1 MAKHKQG
8 KHKAA
13 EQETVAQGSEA
24 SVAES
29 VAAGAETAAE
39 KVATGVE
46 TAAEQ
51 VTTSV
56 QTAAEQVSAQSETV
70 AQTVAASAET
80 VAQTVKAGAQA
91 AAETV
96 ATQAAQAE
104 KAANE
109 AAGQVS
115 SFVKGRL
122 EQAQRQFEQLESE
135 LQKRLQ
141 PLVIQGRESGLKV
154 LLKLNDSVHELRR
167 ENPTVQKLEQQA
179 IQVGGVLRQRLD
191 TLQHRMVK
199 VVGTVASPSQV
210 DALNRELDRLG
221 RKLDAIVG
229 APQKPEQQETP
240 KA

>member
-1 MAKHKQG
+1 MAKNKHG

-13 EQETVAQGSEA
+13 EQETAAQGSEA
-24 SVAES
+24 TVAES

-39 KVATGVE
+39 KVA
-46 TAAEQ
+46 
-51 VTTSV
+51 
-56 QTAAEQVSAQSETV
+56 AQSETV
-70 AQTVAASAET
+70 AQTVATGAET
-80 VAQTVKAGAQA
+80 VAATAETVAATAEKVAETVKASAQA

-141 PLVIQGRESGLKV
+141 PLVTQGRESGLKV

-191 TLQHRMVK
+191 MLQHRMVK
-199 VVGTVASPSQV
+199 VVGTVASQSQV
-210 DALNRELDRLG
+210 DAINRELDRLG
-221 RKLDAIVG
+221 RKLDALVG
-229 APQKPEQQETP
+229 APQKPEQTQQETP

>member
-1 MAKHKQG
+1 MAKHKNG

-13 EQETVAQGSEA
+13 EQETAAQASEA
-24 SVAES
+24 TVAES
-29 VAAGAETAAE
+29 VAAGAETVAE

-51 VTTSV
+51 
-56 QTAAEQVSAQSETV
+56 
-70 AQTVAASAET
+70 
-80 VAQTVKAGAQA
+80 
-91 AAETV
+91 
-96 ATQAAQAE
+96 
-104 KAANE
+104 AANE

-115 SFVKGRL
+115 SFVKERL

-141 PLVIQGRESGLKV
+141 PLVTQGRESGLKV
-154 LLKLNDSVHELRR
+154 LLRLNDSVHELRR

-199 VVGTVASPSQV
+199 VVGTVASQSQV
-210 DALNRELDRLG
+210 DAINRELERLG
-221 RKLDAIVG
+221 RKLDALVG
-229 APQKPEQQETP
+229 APQKPEQQQETP

>member
-1 MAKHKQG
+1 MAKHKHG
-8 KHKAA
+8 KHKA
-13 EQETVAQGSEA
+13 EQETAAQGSEA
-24 SVAES
+24 PVAES
-29 VAAGAETAAE
+29 VSA
-39 KVATGVE
+39 VAE

-51 VTTSV
+51 VSAV
-56 QTAAEQVSAQSETV
+56 AERAAEQVSAQSETV
-70 AQTVAASAET
+70 AQTVATSAEAVAATAET
-80 VAQTVKAGAQA
+80 VAQTVKSGAQA

-115 SFVKGRL
+115 SFVKERL
-122 EQAQRQFEQLESE
+122 EQAQRQFEQLEAE
-135 LQKRLQ
+135 LQKRVQ
-141 PLVIQGRESGLKV
+141 PLVTQGRESGLKV

-191 TLQHRMVK
+191 ALQHRMVK
-199 VVGTVASPSQV
+199 VVGTVASQSQV
-210 DALNRELDRLG
+210 DAINRELDRLG
-221 RKLDAIVG
+221 RKLDALVG
-229 APQKPEQQETP
+229 APQKPEQSHQETP

>member
-1 MAKHKQG
+1 MAKHKHG

-13 EQETVAQGSEA
+13 EHETAAQGSETP
-24 SVAES
+24 VAES

-39 KVATGVE
+39 KVAAVAE

-51 VTTSV
+51 VSV
-56 QTAAEQVSAQSETV
+56 QSETV
-70 AQTVAASAET
+70 AQSVN
-80 VAQTVKAGAQA
+80 AGAQA

-122 EQAQRQFEQLESE
+122 EQAQRQFEQLEAE

-179 IQVGGVLRQRLD
+179 LQVGGVLRQRLD

-199 VVGTVASPSQV
+199 VVGTVASQSQV
-210 DALNRELDRLG
+210 DAINRELDRLG
-221 RKLDAIVG
+221 RKLDALVG
-229 APQKPEQQETP
+229 APQKPEQPRQETP

>member
-1 MAKHKQG
+1 VEK
-8 KHKAA
+8 
-13 EQETVAQGSEA
+13 
-24 SVAES
+24 

-39 KVATGVE
+39 
-46 TAAEQ
+46 
-51 VTTSV
+51 
-56 QTAAEQVSAQSETV
+56 QVSARSETV
-70 AQTVAASAET
+70 AQTVASGAETVAASAQT
-80 VAQTVKAGAQA
+80 VAQTVREGAQA

-104 KAANE
+104 QAANE

-115 SFVKGRL
+115 SFVKERL

-141 PLVIQGRESGLKV
+141 PLVTQGRESGLKV
-154 LLKLNDSVHELRR
+154 LLRLNDSVHELRR

-199 VVGTVASPSQV
+199 VVGTVASQSQV
-210 DALNRELDRLG
+210 DAINRELERLG
-221 RKLDAIVG
+221 RKLDALVG
-229 APQKPEQQETP
+229 APQKPEQQQETP